1 MPRSSR
7 PSASRKR
14 SLRSARLRIEAKR
27 VTRGRF
33 PPGAAVSLA
42 WRRSGLPGPR
52 SNLTLLA
59 AAADVLP
66 REVALRFA
74 SKSDEYLACCGVAAV
89 GRLILEAPDDLS
101 LVELLTA
108 RAADERWRVREAAA
122 IAGQLIGD
130 QDAVRLRTLV
140 ADWRQRPTQTDLF
153 N

>member
-1 MPRSSR
+1 M
-7 PSASRKR
+7 
-14 SLRSARLRIEAKR
+14 
-27 VTRGRF
+27 
-33 PPGAAVSLA
+33 
-42 WRRSGLPGPR
+42 
-52 SNLTLLA
+52 
-59 AAADVLP
+59 
-66 REVALRFA
+66 
-74 SKSDEYLACCGVAAV
+74 AAV

-130 QDAVRLRTLV
+130 HDAVRLRTLV